1 MLQKRQP
8 GQQAVNQTTVGHPA
22 TGAGALY
29 NRRMGSRGWRR
40 WVSRVAL
47 LGLMA
52 AAAPAACAQQSRAA
66 FVELEADRQSKSG
79 SVYHAEGRVRL
90 RYGPLVLETERLDYD
105 EQTGKVDAPTR
116 LVLTDGQRRIEAA
129 RGWMNLRTGRGEFMH
144 VRGSVRVPRRE
155 NPELLVTQ
163 NPLSFAAERL
173 ERLDAD
179 TYVVH
184 HAWLTVCD
192 AAHPFWRFYAVRAV
206 VRLDRSA
213 RMRGVSFRIFSVPLL
228 YLPYATLPLGRNVRQ
243 SGLLV
248 PDAGH
253 SSLKGFVA
261 GDSYYWAVT
270 DWLDL
275 TLGAQYL
282 SRRGWSQLAGLRAT
296 PAAGTHFAASYFGVD
311 DRGLPGPG
319 GQRVS
324 HSGYELHAEAD
335 APLGNGWRLA
345 ADINQLS
352 SLGFRLAFAET
363 FSQAVNPEVSS
374 AVAVERSVDGWSFA
388 VAGVQYKNFLSLTPE
403 QSIVLRRAP
412 EVRMETADRPLAMRW
427 PIYWSWHAFAD
438 ALHRDISGEPQA
450 ETGPAVQRFELAP
463 SVTVPLRWG
472 PWLGLT
478 PTLQVRA
485 THYGAQQTPDGHVVN
500 SGLDRVTEEFTLDVR
515 PPSLA
520 RDWGTAEAGWEHTIE
535 PQIVYRR
542 VAGVNDFGRF
552 LRFDEDDTITDTD
565 EVEYSLTQRLYRRD
579 NGAVSELLSWQVAQ
593 KYFFDPSFG
602 GALVPGRRNVFAA
615 LDALTAFAFASGPRH
630 LSPVVSDLR
639 LTPGGRWDVEFRG
652 DFDPERGRPTVLGT
666 LVKMRPWRESFLT
679 LAHFALR
686 GDPVLQ
692 PRSNQLRAQVGWG
705 ELNRRGLNVSFGVTY
720 DARQALMQNQIA
732 QFSYN
737 GSCCGL
743 AFEYRRL
750 ALGPVRTENQ
760 FRLSL
765 LVANLGTFGNLRRRE
780 RIF

>member
-1 MLQKRQP
+1 MRQKRQP
-8 GQQAVNQTTVGHPA
+8 KQEAMNQTT
-22 TGAGALY
+22 AGQSVEDAGCLY
-29 NRRMGSRGWRR
+29 NRRMRGSRRRR
-40 WVSRVAL
+40 WMGGAAL
-47 LGLMA
+47 LGLLA
-52 AAAPAACAQQSRAA
+52 AGARAASAQQPQAA

-79 SVYHAEGRVRL
+79 SVYHAEGHVQL
-90 RYGPLVLETERLDYD
+90 RYGLLVLQTDRLDYD
-105 EQTGKVDAPTR
+105 ERSGRVEAPGR
-116 LVLTDGQRRIEAA
+116 LVVTDGGRRIEAA
-129 RGWMNLRTGRGEFMH
+129 RGWLNLRTGRGEFVQ
-144 VRGSVRVPRRE
+144 VRGSVQAPRRQ

-163 NPLSFAAERL
+163 NPLTFAAERL

-192 AAHPFWRFYAVRAV
+192 ATHPFWRFYAVRAV
-206 VRLDRSA
+206 VRLDRAA
-213 RMRGVSFRIFSVPLL
+213 RMRDVSFRIFSIPVL
-228 YLPYATLPLGRNVRQ
+228 YLPYATLPLGRNLRQ

-253 SSLKGFVA
+253 SSLKGFVL

-270 DWLDL
+270 NWLDL

-282 SRRGWSQLAGLRAT
+282 SRRGWSQLAGVRAA
-296 PAAGTHFAASYFGVD
+296 PSPGMHFAASYFGVD

-319 GQRVS
+319 GLRVS

-335 APLGNGWRLA
+335 APLGGWRLA
-345 ADINQLS
+345 ADVNQLS
-352 SLGFRLAFAET
+352 SLDFRLAFAET
-363 FSQAVNPEVSS
+363 FSQAVNPEVST
-374 AVAVERSVDGWSFA
+374 AVFVGRSVNGWSLEL
-388 VAGVQYKNFLSLTPE
+388 AGVQYKNFLSLTPE

-412 EVRMETADRPLAMRW
+412 EVRVETADRPLGLRW
-427 PIYWSWHAFAD
+427 PVYWSWSAFAD
-438 ALHRDISGEPQA
+438 AVHRDVSGEPQA

-472 PWLGLT
+472 RWLGLT

-485 THYGAQQTPDGHVVN
+485 THYGAQQTPDSRVVN
-500 SGLDRVTEEFTLDVR
+500 TGLDRVTDEFTLDVR
-515 PPSLA
+515 PPALA
-520 RDWGTAEAGWEHTIE
+520 RDWGTADAGWEHTIE
-535 PQIVYRR
+535 PQVVYRR
-542 VAGVNDFGRF
+542 VDGVNEFSRF
-552 LRFDEDDTITDTD
+552 LRFDEDDTITDTS
-565 EVEYSLTQRLYRRD
+565 ELEYSLTQRLYRRE
-579 NGAVSELLSWQVAQ
+579 NGAVSEVLSWKVAQ

-602 GALVPGRRNVFAA
+602 GALVPGQRNVFEA
-615 LDALTAFAFASGPRH
+615 LDSLTAFAFASGPRH

-639 LTPGGRWDVEFRG
+639 VTPGGRWDVEFRG

-686 GDPVLQ
+686 GDPTLQ
-692 PRSNQLRAQVGWG
+692 PRSNQLRALVGWG

-720 DARQALMQNQIA
+720 DARQELMQNQIA

-760 FRLSL
+760 FRISL
-765 LVANLGTFGNLRRRE
+765 LVANIGTFGNLRRRE